1 MLAAALGR
9 HVGHGAFENLQQRLL
24 NALAADV
31 AGDGGVLVL
40 LGNFVDL
47 INIDEALLGLL
58 DVAVRSLQQLQNNV
72 FDVPADVASLG
83 QSGGVN
89 NAERHIQTA
98 RRTSPQ

>member
-1 MLAAALGR
+1 MLAATLRR

-31 AGDGGVLVL
+31 AGDGGVFVL

-47 INIDEALLGLL
+47 INIYDALLGLL
-58 DVAVRSLQQLQNNV
+58 DVTVRSLQKRQTNV
-72 FDVPADVASLG
+72 FDVLADIASLG

-89 NAERHIQTA
+89 NGELHIEHS
-98 RRTSPQ
+98 RKS